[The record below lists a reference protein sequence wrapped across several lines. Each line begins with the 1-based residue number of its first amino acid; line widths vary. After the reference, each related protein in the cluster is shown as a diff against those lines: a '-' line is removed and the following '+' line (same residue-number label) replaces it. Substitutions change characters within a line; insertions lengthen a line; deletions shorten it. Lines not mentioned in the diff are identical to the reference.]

1 MEGHAMTIAIEKG
14 RYHELI
20 EQFPLRPLRTKTA
33 SKKAMAIADQLAIRD
48 ERSLTIDERDYLE
61 TLSLLIENYEGI
73 HNVVDLSD
81 LQPIDV
87 LKHLMEAHNMS
98 TSSLGK
104 LIGSKGVASEILSG
118 KRDLSK
124 SHMMTL
130 AKHFGVE
137 PAVFLPSIR

>member
-1 MEGHAMTIAIEKG
+1 MEGYVMTIAIEKG
-14 RYHELI
+14 RYYELM
-20 EQFPLRPLRTKTA
+20 EQFPLRPLRNKTA
-33 SKKAMAIADQLAIRD
+33 YKQAMAAADELAIRD
-48 ERSLTIDERDYLE
+48 ERSLTVDERDYLE
-61 TLSLLIENYEGI
+61 TLCLLIENYEST

-87 LKHLMEAHNMS
+87 LKHLMDAHNM
-98 TSSLGK
+98 TTTALGK

-137 PAVFLPSIR
+137 PAVFLHRVP